1 MTMTDTDVSEREA
14 RKYEV
19 WSEYVALGEMLGME
33 SVSYFDWLDQ
43 MGLE

>member
-1 MTMTDTDVSEREA
+1 MMTIDVSEREA

-19 WSEYVALGEMLGME
+19 WSEYVELGELLGME
-33 SVSYFDWLDQ
+33 PVSYFEWLDQ